1 MAAVCP
7 GNSECSFRARRN
19 FPKHE
24 AQRPTSCSSALTV
37 LVMLG
42 IAVYPVGFGLWAS
55 FHQWNWAI
63 GQADNWFFNGLD
75 NYLRLFKDAA
85 FRNAIWVTLYFTV
98 LAVIVEL
105 VVGLAIALLLSRNV
119 RGSWFFRSAVVF
131 PLMVSDIVAAVIFST
146 LLDPTLGTVNYFLGQ
161 LGLPQPDW
169 VGNPNLVIITLSLVD
184 TWWQTGNIIL
194 ILLAGL
200 TSIPQDRTDMA
211 SIDGASGWK
220 MLWHIT
226 LPGLKPFILVAL
238 VFRTIDALR
247 VFALAWAIT
256 KGGPTR
262 HSEVAQLYI
271 FNLGIGQYFNMGY
284 AAAAA
289 TLFALL
295 VGLISAVYLLMMRK
309 APE

>member
-1 MAAVCP
+1 MKRNVPLLFLLPSAV
-7 GNSECSFRARRN
+7 
-19 FPKHE
+19 
-24 AQRPTSCSSALTV
+24 V
-37 LVMLG
+37 LLG
-42 IAVYPVGFGLWAS
+42 IAVYPVGFGLWAG

-63 GQADNWFFNGLD
+63 GQAEHWSFIGFD
-75 NYLRLFKDAA
+75 NYLRLLNDGA
-85 FRNAIWVTLYFTV
+85 FLNAIWVTLYFTA
-98 LAVIVEL
+98 LAVIFEL
-105 VVGLAIALLLSRNV
+105 AVGLAIALLLSNNL

-146 LLDPTLGTVNYFLGQ
+146 LLDPTLGTLNYFLGL

-169 VGNPNLVIITLSLVD
+169 VGNPHLVIITLSLVD

-200 TSIPQDRTDMA
+200 TSIPQDRIDMA
-211 SIDGASGWK
+211 AIDGASGWK

-256 KGGPTR
+256 KGGPAR
-262 HSEVAQLYI
+262 ASEVAQLYV
-271 FNLGIGQYFNMGY
+271 FNLGIGQYFDMGY
-284 AAAAA
+284 ASAAA

-295 VGLISAVYLLMMRK
+295 VGIISAVYLLMMRK
-309 APE
+309 APP

>member
-1 MAAVCP
+1 MK
-7 GNSECSFRARRN
+7 RN
-19 FPKHE
+19 VP
-24 AQRPTSCSSALTV
+24 V
-37 LVMLG
+37 LFLLPSMLVLAG
-42 IAVYPVGFGLWAS
+42 IALYPVGFGLWAS
-55 FHQWNWAI
+55 VHQWNWAI

-75 NYLRLFKDAA
+75 NYLRLLNDNA

-98 LAVIVEL
+98 LALVFEL
-105 VVGLAIALLLSRNV
+105 VAGLAIALLLSRNV

-200 TSIPQDRTDMA
+200 TSIPQDRIDMA

-256 KGGPTR
+256 KGGPSR
-262 HSEVAQLYI
+262 HSEVAQLYV

-295 VGLISAVYLLMMRK
+295 VGLISGVYLVMMRR
-309 APE
+309 APA

>member
-1 MAAVCP
+1 MIRAAFFAGGP
-7 GNSECSFRARRN
+7 GLTLATGFLSARRLPRSMKRN
-19 FPKHE
+19 VPLLFLLP
-24 AQRPTSCSSALTV
+24 SV

-169 VGNPNLVIITLSLVD
+169 VGNPNLVIITLV
-184 TWWQTGNIIL
+184 
-194 ILLAGL
+194 AG
-200 TSIPQDRTDMA
+200 RY
-211 SIDGASGWK
+211 
-220 MLWHIT
+220 
-226 LPGLKPFILVAL
+226 LVAD
-238 VFRTIDALR
+238 R
-247 VFALAWAIT
+247 AI
-256 KGGPTR
+256 
-262 HSEVAQLYI
+262 S
-271 FNLGIGQYFNMGY
+271 
-284 AAAAA
+284 
-289 TLFALL
+289 
-295 VGLISAVYLLMMRK
+295 S
-309 APE
+309 

>member
-1 MAAVCP
+1 MK
-7 GNSECSFRARRN
+7 RN
-19 FPKHE
+19 VPLLFLLP
-24 AQRPTSCSSALTV
+24 SV

-42 IAVYPVGFGLWAS
+42 IAVYPVGFGFWAS

-63 GQADNWFFNGLD
+63 GQADHWFFNGLD

-98 LAVIVEL
+98 VAVVFEL
-105 VVGLAIALLLSRNV
+105 VVGLAIALLLSRDV

>member
-1 MAAVCP
+1 MK
-7 GNSECSFRARRN
+7 RN
-19 FPKHE
+19 VPLLFLLP
-24 AQRPTSCSSALTV
+24 SV

-63 GQADNWFFNGLD
+63 GQADHWFFNGFD
-75 NYLRLFKDAA
+75 NYLRLFKDSA

-98 LAVIVEL
+98 LAVIFEL
-105 VVGLAIALLLSRNV
+105 VVGLAIALLLSNNV

-169 VGNPNLVIITLSLVD
+169 VGNPHLVIITLSLVD

-200 TSIPQDRTDMA
+200 TSIPQDRIDMA
-211 SIDGASGWK
+211 AIDGASGWK

-309 APE
+309 APA

>member
-1 MAAVCP
+1 MTRKVPLSFLLPAA
-7 GNSECSFRARRN
+7 
-19 FPKHE
+19 
-24 AQRPTSCSSALTV
+24 LV
-37 LVMLG
+37 LG
-42 IAVYPVGFGLWAS
+42 AIAVYPVGFGVWAG

-63 GQADNWFFNGLD
+63 GQAEHWSFIGFD
-75 NYLRLFKDAA
+75 NYLGLLRDSA
-85 FRNAIWVTLYFTV
+85 FRNAIAVTLYFTV
-98 LAVIVEL
+98 LAVAFEL
-105 VVGLAIALLLSRNV
+105 VVGLAIALLLSNNIL
-119 RGSWFFRSAVVF
+119 GAWFFRSAVVF

-146 LLDPTLGTVNYFLGQ
+146 LLDPTLGTLNYFLGL

-169 VGNPNLVIITLSLVD
+169 VGNPHLVIITLSLVD

-200 TSIPQDRTDMA
+200 TSIPQDRFDMA
-211 SIDGASGWK
+211 AIDGASGWR
-220 MLWHIT
+220 MLWFIT

-256 KGGPTR
+256 KGGPSR
-262 HSEVAQLYI
+262 ASEVAQLYV

-284 AAAAA
+284 ASAAA

-295 VGLISAVYLLMMRK
+295 VGLIAGAYLVMMRRP
-309 APE
+309 AR

>member
-1 MAAVCP
+1 MK
-7 GNSECSFRARRN
+7 RN
-19 FPKHE
+19 VPLLFLLP
-24 AQRPTSCSSALTV
+24 SMLV
-37 LVMLG
+37 LLG

-55 FHQWNWAI
+55 VHQWNWAI
-63 GQADNWFFNGLD
+63 GQADHWFFNGLD

-98 LAVIVEL
+98 VAVVFEL
-105 VVGLAIALLLSRNV
+105 VVGLAIALLLSRDV

-262 HSEVAQLYI
+262 HSEVAQLYV

-289 TLFALL
+289 TLFGLL

-309 APE
+309 APA

>member
-1 MAAVCP
+1 MK
-7 GNSECSFRARRN
+7 RN
-19 FPKHE
+19 VPLLFLLP
-24 AQRPTSCSSALTV
+24 SV

-63 GQADNWFFNGLD
+63 GQADNWFFNGFD

-98 LAVIVEL
+98 VAVVFEL
-105 VVGLAIALLLSRNV
+105 VVGLAIALLLSNNV

-161 LGLPQPDW
+161 LGMPQPDW
-169 VGNPNLVIITLSLVD
+169 VGNPHLVIITLSLVD

-211 SIDGASGWK
+211 AIDGASGWK

-289 TLFALL
+289 TVFALL

-309 APE
+309 APA